1 MLLFFIGEVTA
12 MKLEDLFDGEIQT
25 LKRKMEVG
33 DYTHS
38 IFQDSE
44 LKAIK
49 EEAGVEADYPYIV
62 QVNTYAYY
70 VGDHLYESKVDVDSN
85 KVLETKHIDFKND

>member
-1 MLLFFIGEVTA
+1 

-33 DYTHS
+33 DYTRS
-38 IFQDSE
+38 IFMDMG

-49 EEAGVEADYPYIV
+49 EETGVKAGFPYIV
-62 QVNTYAYY
+62 QVNTYLYY
-70 VGDHLYESKVDVDSN
+70 SGDHMYESKVDVDSN